1 MPVFAPLTLS
11 SSVFQSMM
19 TVLGA
24 RSIVTV
30 KAEALS
36 EPPCTAIRFLDRGI
50 EVVKVVVEEALVLGP
65 DFRMMME
72 MWPWQKVLKT
82 VAPSADCK
90 HFGLN
95 YTCFLI

>member
-1 MPVFAPLTLS
+1 MLV
-11 SSVFQSMM
+11 
-19 TVLGA
+19 A

-36 EPPCTAIRFLDRGI
+36 EPPCTAIRFLDRGN
-50 EVVKVVVEEALVLGP
+50 EVVTVVVEEEALVLGP

-90 HFGLN
+90 HFGHN